1 METGTLRITARAL
14 YIDSQ
19 VAYKAK
25 VRENKREYFMRHT
38 LKLSGLYIF
47 GVIVGLLALL
57 ALTPR
62 VFAATCATNPD
73 QQTCSS
79 NYGVSETFF
88 GSGGDLNTCSA
99 SYCSKQSAGE
109 LTVGNTSGTNFQA
122 QAGFN
127 TDRTPW
133 ISAAVITPL
142 VDLGLLSNSTTNS
155 GTAQFKVSAYLTNGY
170 VVQLYGTPPSN
181 SGHVLAAMTGGASAV
196 GTEQFGINLTTN
208 NVATTTPN
216 VFGSDPVQ
224 DPNYPAQPFGFGQA
238 AAGYNTA
245 NSFKFNSGDVIATS
259 AKSSSYTIFTIA
271 YIANI
276 SAVTPG
282 GVYTGYN
289 SIVATGTY

>member
-1 METGTLRITARAL
+1 M
-14 YIDSQ
+14 
-19 VAYKAK
+19 
-25 VRENKREYFMRHT
+25 RENKREYFVMRHT

-47 GVIVGLLALL
+47 GVTAGLLALL
-57 ALTPR
+57 VLAPR
-62 VFAATCATNPD
+62 VLAATCATNPD

-88 GSGGDLNTCSA
+88 GSGGDLNTCST

-109 LTVGNTSGTNFQA
+109 LTVGNTSGTNYQA

-133 ISAAVITPL
+133 ISAAVITPS
-142 VDLGLLSNSTTNS
+142 VDLGVLSNSSTNS

-181 SGHVLAAMTGGASAV
+181 SGHILTAMTGGASVV
-196 GTEQFGINLTTN
+196 GTEQFGINLTAN
-208 NVATTTPN
+208 NVATTTPSI
-216 VFGSDPVQ
+216 FGSAPVQ
-224 DPNYPAQPFGFGQA
+224 DPDYPSQPFGFGQA
-238 AAGYNTA
+238 ATGYNTA
-245 NSFKFNSGDVIATS
+245 NNFKFNSGDVIATS
-259 AKSSSYTIFTIA
+259 AKSSSYTIFTLA